1 MPTHAATHSGPFHAD
16 DVLAWGLIQVFVD
29 RDATLVRTRDA
40 AVLAQADLV
49 FDVGGVFDPSQGR
62 FDHHQNTYT
71 GPLSSAGMVL
81 DWLEDTER
89 VSAPLAA
96 RLRTRV
102 CDYVDDVDNGR
113 REPDPGVPCFA
124 SMVEAY
130 NRGSEGMA
138 GFDAAFRRAGQ
149 MAAHFV
155 QGIAD
160 GYAEEDAARTVV
172 RAAMADADAR
182 GSNTLFLDPYVRW
195 KPAYFEL
202 GGETHPTEFVIAPG
216 PDGSWRTLAIPPR
229 LGSFDQ
235 KRSLPEAWAGLVDD
249 DLVAVCGVAGAR
261 FCHKNRFIMVF
272 DTLEGL
278 LEAMRV
284 GDILTGAAPGDSDG

>member
-1 MPTHAATHSGPFHAD
+1 MAIAAATHSGPFHAD

-29 RDATLVRTRDA
+29 AEATLVRTRDA
-40 AVLAQADLV
+40 ERLAQADIV
-49 FDVGGVFDPSQGR
+49 FDVGGIYDPSSGR
-62 FDHHQNTYT
+62 FDHHQNSYT

-81 DWLEDTER
+81 DWLEESGR
-89 VSAPLAA
+89 VEGPLAQ
-96 RLRTRV
+96 RIRTRV
-102 CDYVDDVDNGR
+102 CTYVDDVDNGR
-113 REPDPGVPCFA
+113 REPDPAVPCFA

-130 NRGSEGMA
+130 NRGA
-138 GFDAAFRRAGQ
+138 KDLPGFDAAFRRAGE

-155 QGIAD
+155 QGIAN
-160 GYAEEDAARTVV
+160 GYAEESAARLVV
-172 RAAMADADAR
+172 QTALRDAEAR
-182 GSNTLFLDPYVRW
+182 QSNTVFLNPYVRW

-235 KRSLPEAWAGLVDD
+235 KKSLPAEWAGLVDD
-249 DLVAVCGVAGAR
+249 ALVQVTGVTGAR

-272 DTLEGL
+272 DTLDGL
-278 LEAMRV
+278 LEAMRR
-284 GDILTGAAPGDSDG
+284 GNLLTGAAPEAP

>member
-1 MPTHAATHSGPFHAD
+1 MATHAATHSGPFHAD

-29 RDATLVRTRDA
+29 HEATLVRTRDA
-40 AVLAQADLV
+40 ELLDRADIV
-49 FDVGGVFDPSQGR
+49 FDVGGSFDPSKGR
-62 FDHHQNTYT
+62 FDHHQNSYT

-81 DWLEDTER
+81 NWLEDTGR
-89 VSAPLAA
+89 VAAPLAA

-102 CDYVDDVDNGR
+102 SDYVDDVDNGR

-130 NRGSEGMA
+130 NRGAGDMA

-160 GYAEEDAARTVV
+160 GYQEEDAARTVV
-172 RAAMADADAR
+172 RQAMADADAR
-182 GSNTLFLDPYVRW
+182 GSNTLFLNPYVRW
-195 KPAYFEL
+195 KPAYYEL
-202 GGETHPTEFVIAPG
+202 GGETHPSEFVIAPG

-235 KRSLPEAWAGLVDD
+235 KRSLPEAWAGLVDEE
-249 DLVAVCGVAGAR
+249 LAAVCGVPDAR

-272 DTLEGL
+272 DTLHGL
-278 LEAMRV
+278 LTAMRN
-284 GDILTGAAPGDSDG
+284 GGILTGTAPQES

>member
-1 MPTHAATHSGPFHAD
+1 MATHAATHSGPFHAD

-29 RDATLVRTRDA
+29 RDASLIRTRDGDE
-40 AVLAQADLV
+40 LAKADIV
-49 FDVGGVFDPSQGR
+49 FDVGGVFDPSIGR
-62 FDHHQNTYT
+62 FDHHQNSYT

-81 DWLEDTER
+81 NWLEASGKVPTPLTER
-89 VSAPLAA
+89 IRS
-96 RLRTRV
+96 RV

-113 REPDPGVPCFA
+113 REPDPCVPCFA

-130 NRGSEGMA
+130 NRGADGMA
-138 GFDAAFRRAGQ
+138 GFDAAFRRAGH

-160 GYAEEDAARTVV
+160 GFAEEAAARDVV
-172 RAAMADADAR
+172 RQALNDADAR
-182 GSNTLFLDPYVRW
+182 HSNTLFLNPYVRW

-235 KRSLPEAWAGLVDD
+235 KRSLPLEWAGLVDED
-249 DLVAVCGVAGAR
+249 FVAACGIQGAR

-272 DTLEGL
+272 DTLDGL
-278 LEAMRV
+278 IEAMSKS
-284 GDILTGAAPGDSDG
+284 GMLTGSAPKPT

>member
-1 MPTHAATHSGPFHAD
+1 MATKAATHSGPFHAD

-29 RDATLVRTRDA
+29 ANATLVRTRDA
-40 AVLAQADLV
+40 SVLDQADIV
-49 FDVGGVFDPSQGR
+49 FDVGGIFDPATGR
-62 FDHHQNTYT
+62 FDHHQNSYE

-81 DWLEDTER
+81 DWLEDCGR
-89 VSAPLAA
+89 VAPDLAQ
-96 RLRTRV
+96 RIRSRV

-113 REPDPGVPCFA
+113 REPDPSVPCFA

-130 NRGSEGMA
+130 NRGSEGLPE
-138 GFDAAFRRAGQ
+138 FDQAFLRAGQ

-155 QGIAD
+155 QGIAN
-160 GYAEEDAARTVV
+160 GHAEEEAARTVV

-182 GSNTLFLDPYVRW
+182 GSNTLILNPYVRW

-202 GGETHPTEFVIAPG
+202 GGETHPTQFVIAPG
-216 PDGSWRTLAIPPR
+216 PDDSWRTLAIPPR

-235 KRSLPEAWAGLVDD
+235 KLSLPAAWAGLVDD
-249 DLVAVCGVAGAR
+249 EFEAKCGIRGAR

-272 DTLEGL
+272 DTLAGL
-278 LEAMRV
+278 LDAMV
-284 GDILTGAAPGDSDG
+284 KGDLLTGAPPKMSA